1 MIKTLV
7 TNREWGKFS
16 HTQVAS
22 AVKAC
27 LGRTEVAKRLLFI
40 SFAVVASFVGQTA
53 HAQKVQTIAAWE
65 GSTPS
70 AANGQT
76 VYLYNVGTKQYL
88 GKGGRWGTE
97 ATMNVEGTPFTLTYS
112 SGTFTLTS
120 NVKQQGSDNKGKLT
134 LMDGTSTHTSAH
146 DMFNYFVDGKPK
158 ASENYTFTANGNTT
172 DGYTLAITSASG
184 SASSMSGKTFYMF
197 AEGAYG
203 HVSARLK
210 AATSTML
217 GIPSDS
223 TAYSKW
229 VIVTENQREDAFKT
243 VNMAHAP
250 VVNATFLM
258 SDFDFARKD
267 NSCVDWKTSATATEP
282 NSKTLTFRNDKNRK
296 PSDAYKQGTKKYFWK
311 TTEEHAYESW
321 LTYIYKHDDSF
332 ESDEPIDGV
341 GENGKDD
348 IGKTIQH
355 ICTQANGDHSTSYPL
370 TQKYTYKLT
379 DVEEIGGGY
388 TYYLGNGYDEDI
400 YTKDPITG
408 ETLPEEIHMQE
419 LYGGA
424 WTANIHGA
432 RGSVVQTI
440 DGGKL
445 VKEGWYRV
453 SCLGFTTTTKGIAR
467 LFAAAGKGNTGS
479 NATAQSRK
487 FATVDLARIDAAK
500 QPKTYVAASTLLDE
514 STEGA
519 YNASVMVYVGDN
531 TTTGNKETLSFG
543 IEVGGAD
550 DPAQDAD
557 ATAWTCFDNFKIEYL
572 GIPINKL
579 ILDEDQTDAGYI
591 KAQTPYLENN
601 ATLQKSEVYLHR
613 TMNPGKWNSLVL
625 PINLNVGQVMR
636 IFGNQVRV
644 SEFKGA
650 IDANHPQ
657 RIIFEPI
664 KANQNDP
671 DAIAIEAGKLYLVK
685 PTADGGMP
693 TNQEEQT
700 LTYKDKT
707 TKFTSYYRIVGVT
720 FKRQN
725 DIADDAYSGRVR
737 GTEGN
742 ESWGES
748 NAPQVQFVGTY
759 VKCFD
764 DNNQIPVNSYV
775 LNGNNLGGTQGLW
788 YYRTVKTKTKGF
800 RGWLETIGD
809 RHSKGIQY
817 EIEGV
822 VDQVNGD
829 VTAIDGIE
837 AEQQHNANIYNL
849 NGQLV
854 RQGATSTEGLPSGL
868 YIVGGKKVV
877 VK

>member
-27 LGRTEVAKRLLFI
+27 LGRTEVAKRLLFFT
-40 SFAVVASFVGQTA
+40 FAVVASFAFQTA
-53 HAQKVQTIAAWE
+53 YAQRAFTDKE
-65 GSTPS
+65 SSSPE
-70 AANGQT
+70 AANGQI

-134 LMDGTSTHTSAH
+134 LMDGTSHTSVH
-146 DMFNYFVDGKPK
+146 DKFNYFVDGKPA
-158 ASENYTFTANGNTT
+158 ASENYTFTANGSTT
-172 DGYTLAITSASG
+172 DGYTLAITSTTKSG
-184 SASSMSGKTFYMF
+184 SSMKGKTFYMF

-210 AATSTML
+210 TATSTML

-229 VIVTENQREDAFKT
+229 VIVTEDQRRAAFQN
-243 VNMAHAP
+243 VNNAHEAA
-250 VVNATFLM
+250 VNATFLM
-258 SDFDFARKD
+258 SDFDFARNDK
-267 NSCVDWKTSATATEP
+267 SCENWKTGATATGT
-282 NSKTLTFRNDKNRK
+282 NTGKLSFTNNKVCK
-296 PSDAYKQGTKKYFWK
+296 PTDAIPS
-311 TTEEHAYESW
+311 TTY
-321 LTYIYKHDDSF
+321 
-332 ESDEPIDGV
+332 V
-341 GENGKDD
+341 
-348 IGKTIQH
+348 
-355 ICTQANGDHSTSYPL
+355 
-370 TQKYTYKLT
+370 YTYTSKHNYRHEILSSRSHT
-379 DVEEIGGGY
+379 STITTNVDHGDTWVRECQESSEHDPGYTTTVTYTKTKTEKKVVEGY
-388 TYYLGNGYDEDI
+388 TYYLGNGYNETE
-400 YTKDPITG
+400 YKSGTTDPNTG
-408 ETLPEEIHMQE
+408 ETLTKDENRQLP
-419 LYGGA
+419 YGGA

-432 RGSVVQTI
+432 RGTVVQTI
-440 DGGKL
+440 PTENMI
-445 VKEGWYRV
+445 KEGWYRI

-467 LFAAAGKGNTGS
+467 LFAASGKGNTGS

-487 FATVDLARIDAAK
+487 FATADLARIDAAN
-500 QPKTYVAASTLLDE
+500 QPKTYVAASHLLDG

-519 YNASVMVYVGDN
+519 YDASVMVYVSPTN
-531 TTTGNKETLSFG
+531 EPKTTFETLSFG
-543 IEVGGAD
+543 IQVGSAAD
-550 DPAQDAD
+550 PTQDAD
-557 ATAWTCFDNFKIEYL
+557 ATAWTCFDNFRIEYL
-572 GIPINKL
+572 GTPPNKL

-591 KAQTPYLENN
+591 KAQAPDMDDN

-613 TMNPGKWNSLVL
+613 TMNAGKWNSLVL
-625 PINLNVGQVMR
+625 PINLTVGQVMR
-636 IFGNQVRV
+636 IFGNQMRV

-664 KANQNDP
+664 KANQTDP

-693 TNQEEQT
+693 TNQEEKT
-700 LTYKDKT
+700 FTYNGKTISVKD
-707 TKFTSYYRIVGVT
+707 YYTIVGVT
-720 FKRQN
+720 FKKKS
-725 DIADDAYSGRVR
+725 DIADDAYSGRVS
-737 GTEGN
+737 GTEGDEELGTN
-742 ESWGES
+742 
-748 NAPQVQFVGTY
+748 QKVQFVGTY

-764 DNNQIPVNSYV
+764 NDRIPANSYV
-775 LNGNNLGGTQGLW
+775 LNGNNQGGTAGLW
-788 YYRTVKTKTKGF
+788 YYRTVPTNTKGF

-809 RHSKGIQY
+809 RPSKGIEY
-817 EIEGV
+817 EINGV

-829 VTAIDGIE
+829 VTAIEGIE
-837 AEQQHNANIYNL
+837 AEQQHDANIYNL